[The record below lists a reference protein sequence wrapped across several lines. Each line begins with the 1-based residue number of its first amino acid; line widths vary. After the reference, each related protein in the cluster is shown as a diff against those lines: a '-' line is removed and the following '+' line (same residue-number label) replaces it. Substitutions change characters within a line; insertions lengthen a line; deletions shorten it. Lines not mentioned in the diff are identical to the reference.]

1 MVRIAIG
8 KLTDRLNSEISAV
21 ENEITLAQQQINS
34 LSMSLSQHGLRGKAF
49 TAIQERLDSE
59 CIVVKAHYVFL

>member
-21 ENEITLAQQQINS
+21 EKEITLAQQQISS
-34 LSMSLSQHGLRGKAF
+34 LSMSLSPAWTERKSFYGYPGAF
-49 TAIQERLDSE
+49 GQ
-59 CIVVKAHYVFL
+59 